1 MTKLT
6 SLTAALLFAGLVAVV
21 QPSHAQVPPSGA
33 APQAQDQQDHQAH
46 HPSPTEQSVTPA
58 QETEMAGMQQ
68 KMMADMKAMDARLD
82 ALVTKM
88 NTAKGDAKMEV
99 MSELLTTIVQQR
111 ATMRDRMMNMQS
123 QMMGHMMQHMSAGM
137 SPEMKKMMAECPM
150 MKQMGAAKEK

>member
-1 MTKLT
+1 MTKFT
-6 SLTAALLFAGLVAVV
+6 CLTAALLFTGLVAVA
-21 QPSHAQVPPSGA
+21 QPSHAQEPPSGTT
-33 APQAQDQQDHQAH
+33 PQAQGQDHQTH
-46 HPSPTEQSVTPA
+46 HPAPAEQPVTPA

-88 NTAKGDAKMEV
+88 NAAKGDAKIEAMADV
-99 MSELLTTIVQQR
+99 LTTVVQQR

-123 QMMGHMMQHMSAGM
+123 QMMGHMMRHMSSGM
-137 SPEMKKMMAECPM
+137 SPEMKKMMSECPM